1 MTRHYEELAVYEREG
16 YEIIV
21 DKTWEDI
28 SVADTFDD
36 TQFDIAEI
44 NHNIE
49 HGNLDWFV
57 LRVRVLVEGLEL
69 DSEYLGGCLYED
81 AREVLTDGTAEDLIA
96 QSLDN
101 AKQQV
106 YRLYRKFQDL
116 SWELD
121 AAGVDRST
129 V

>member
-1 MTRHYEELAVYEREG
+1 MTRHYEELATYEREG

-28 SVADTFDD
+28 SVADCFDD